1 MALLLKNATYINAD
15 TLEFTKTDIFVDEG
29 LSGAVRFVEKDNPS
43 INPDETIDCKGKF
56 VTHSFAVGHHHAYS
70 ALSRGMPAPQK
81 NPENFLEILQYI
93 WWKLDKALDKDMVMA
108 SAYATAMA
116 CAKAGSTF
124 VIDHHAS
131 PNFIDGSLQT
141 LADAFDKVGI
151 SHLLCYEISDRD
163 GKERAEQGLAET
175 AAYLENHQGLVG
187 LHASFT
193 VDDST
198 MTRAADL
205 VEKFDSGIHIHVA
218 EDQEDENTSIIK
230 YHRWVVD
237 RLNEF
242 GLLNTSKTI
251 LAHCL
256 YVDDF
261 ERKQMEDSPVWVVEN
276 MESNLNNKVGY
287 FNSKGLSDKIM
298 LGTDGMH
305 SDMLRSAQATFFAG
319 QAHDNIDYA
328 ETYLRFRNVHRYLK
342 ENKFS
347 GDGDNN
353 LVVLDYNTPTEMN
366 SNNFYGHFI
375 FGLNT
380 THVQHVISNGK
391 LIVKDRIIQNVDEH
405 AVLDFT
411 KEQANRLW
419 EKLR

>member
-1 MALLLKNATYINAD
+1 MTLLLKNTTYINAE
-15 TLEFTKTDIFVDEG
+15 TLEFTKTDLLVEEG
-29 LSGAVRFVEKDNPS
+29 LSGAVRFVEKDNSP
-43 INPDETIDCKGKF
+43 IKPDETIDCTGKF

-93 WWKLDKALDKDMVMA
+93 WWKLDKALDKEMVMA
-108 SAYATAMA
+108 SAYATAIA

-131 PNFIDGSLQT
+131 PNFIEGSLQT
-141 LADAFDKVGI
+141 LADAFEKVGV

-163 GKERAEQGLAET
+163 GKERAEQGLEET
-175 AAYLENHQGLVG
+175 ASYLKKHQGLVG

-193 VDDST
+193 VDDNT
-198 MTRAADL
+198 MKRAAGL
-205 VEKFDSGIHIHVA
+205 VEKFESGIHIHVA

-242 GLLNTSKTI
+242 GLLKTSKTI

-256 YVDDF
+256 YVDDL
-261 ERKQMEDSPVWVVEN
+261 ERKQMNESPVWVVEN

-287 FNSKGLSDKIM
+287 FNSKELSDKIM

-305 SDMLRSAQATFFAG
+305 SDMLRSAQTTFFAG
-319 QAHDNIDYA
+319 QAHDTIDYA
-328 ETYLRFRNVHRYLK
+328 ETYRRFRNVHRYLK
-342 ENKFS
+342 ENNFS

-353 LVVLDYNTPTEMN
+353 LVVLDYDTPTEMN

-375 FGLNT
+375 FGLNA

-391 LIVKDRIIQNVDEH
+391 LIVKDRIIQTVDEH

-411 KEQANRLW
+411 REQANRLW